1 MKNIVPHLWFDKE
14 ARASAE
20 FYVSLFPESKITR
33 IQTIHG
39 TPSGDCDILRFE
51 LWGQPFAS
59 ISAGPMFK
67 VNPSVSFMVNFD
79 PSQDPQAATRID
91 EIWNRLADG
100 GKVLMPIQEYPFSKR
115 YGWIEDKYGVSWQL
129 ILTNP
134 AGEPRPT
141 IMPALLFTQNINGK
155 AEEATDYYLSVFK
168 NTKRGMLAHYPVNAS
183 PDQAGN
189 VLFTDF
195 RLQDQWFVAMDGG
208 NAHAFTFT
216 EGVSFIVSCDSQEEI
231 DYFWQALS
239 AVPAAEQCGWVKD
252 KYGISWQI
260 IPANMDELMKGENP
274 EAAQRKTQAMLR
286 MKKIDME
293 ALRRA

>member
-20 FYVSLFPESKITR
+20 FYVSIFPESKITHV
-33 IQTIHG
+33 QTIYG
-39 TPSGDCDILRFE
+39 TPSGDCDILAFE
-51 LWGQPFAS
+51 LWGQPFMS
-59 ISAGPMFK
+59 ISAGPFFK
-67 VNPSVSFMVNFD
+67 INPSISFMVNFD

-91 EIWNRLADG
+91 EIWNKLADG
-100 GKVLMPIQEYPFSKR
+100 GKALMPIGEYPFSKR
-115 YGWIEDKYGVSWQL
+115 YGWIEDKFGVSWQL

-141 IMPALLFTQNINGK
+141 IMPALLFTQAANGK
-155 AEEATDYYLSVFK
+155 TEEATNYYLSVFK
-168 NTKRGMLAHYPVNAS
+168 DAKRGTLAHYPANAN

-189 VLFTDF
+189 VMFTDF
-195 RLQDQWFVAMDGG
+195 CVQGQWFIAMDGG
-208 NAHAFTFT
+208 NAHDFTFT
-216 EGVSFIVSCDSQEEI
+216 EAVSLMVQCDSQEEI

-260 IPANMDELMKGENP
+260 VPANMDELMKGENA
-274 EAAQRKTQAMLR
+274 EATQRKTQAMLG
-286 MKKIDME
+286 MKKLDIE
-293 ALRRA
+293 GLRKA